1 MSKILH
7 KKISIEVEL
16 DQDEIDSLY
25 NLLDMFYNEPNYKR
39 WAHRLSQL
47 RNNIR
52 PYANEA
58 ENSVKQRV
66 MSEDIEP
73 PF

>member
-7 KKISIEVEL
+7 KKVTVEVEL

-47 RNNIR
+47 RKNIS
-52 PYANEA
+52 PYANTDTI
-58 ENSVKQRV
+58 KKRV
-66 MSEDIEP
+66 MSRDTEP